1 MPPCTTVTTPLN
13 GVQFRGEKHEVSI
26 TNVMQVFQ
34 LGINKIYYNIYLNR
48 TNNIVEKQIYFYDN
62 CKVKISFSSSYL
74 FQDADVLKH
83 F

>member
-1 MPPCTTVTTPLN
+1 
-13 GVQFRGEKHEVSI
+13 
-26 TNVMQVFQ
+26 MQVFQ
-34 LGINKIYYNIYLNR
+34 LGIKKIYYNTYLNR

-74 FQDADVLKH
+74 FPDADVLKH